1 MVGSSIADEKHPLK
15 DDVCGWGGGGAAST
29 EGGGLFWMGGR
40 MVSTVVGLHG

>member
-1 MVGSSIADEKHPLK
+1 MVGSSIADEQNPLK
-15 DDVCGWGGGGAAST
+15 DVVCGGVAVST